1 MTSEHRTSL
10 AEIDGLRIR
19 FLRSAPEGPS
29 SAPPILVLHGWGA
42 SIDAVGSIVSGL
54 GRSTE
59 IVAVDLPGFGGSDPP
74 AEPWTVGRYAA
85 FVLQFASALSLERF
99 SVLGHSFG
107 ARIAIAL
114 ADEHPERLER
124 LLLTGAAGIRPRR
137 RPSYYA
143 KVALAKAG
151 RVAAAVGGSP
161 GRRLQA
167 SLRQRVASADW
178 LAASEALRG
187 TFRLVI
193 AEDLSGR
200 LPRIRVPTLLVW
212 GEQDAD
218 TPLWMGERMER
229 LIPDAGLVVLPGAG
243 HYAYAE
249 RAGEFNRVAGH
260 FLVEQP
266 VAARA

>member
-1 MTSEHRTSL
+1 MSSTSSFI
-10 AEIDGLRIR
+10 EIDGLQIR
-19 FLRSAPEGPS
+19 LLRSQPEAPS
-29 SAPPILVLHGWGA
+29 SSPPVLVLHGWGA

-54 GRSTE
+54 GRSAE
-59 IVAVDLPGFGGSDPP
+59 IVAVDLPGFGRSDPP
-74 AEPWTVGRYAA
+74 TAPWTVGRYAA
-85 FVLQFASALSLERF
+85 FVVQLAAALSLERF

-107 ARIAIAL
+107 ARIAIVL
-114 ADEHPERLER
+114 ADEHPEKLER
-124 LLLTGAAGIRPRR
+124 LLLTGAAGLRPRR

-143 KVALAKAG
+143 KVGLAKVG
-151 RVAAAVGGSP
+151 RLVAAVGGSP

-167 SLRQRVASADW
+167 ALRRRVASADW

-193 AEDLSGR
+193 AEDLTGR
-200 LPRIRVPTLLVW
+200 LSRIRVPTLLVW

-249 RAGEFNRVAGH
+249 RAGEFNRVAEH
-260 FLVEQP
+260 FLVEQAA
-266 VAARA
+266 AARA

>member
-1 MTSEHRTSL
+1 MNIEHQSSFV
-10 AEIDGLRIR
+10 EIDGLRIR
-19 FLRSAPEGPS
+19 FLRSEPEVPS
-29 SAPPILVLHGWGA
+29 SSPPVLVLHGWGA

-54 GRSTE
+54 GRSVE
-59 IVAVDLPGFGGSDPP
+59 IVAVDLPGFGRSDPP
-74 AEPWTVGRYAA
+74 TESWTVSRYAA
-85 FVLQFASALSLERF
+85 FVLQFAAVLSLERF

-107 ARIAIAL
+107 ARIAITL
-114 ADEHPERLER
+114 ADEHPEKVER
-124 LLLTGAAGIRPRR
+124 LLLTGAAGIRARR

-143 KVALAKAG
+143 KVALAKLG
-151 RVAAAVGGSP
+151 RVLGAVGGSP

-167 SLRQRVASADW
+167 SLRRRVASADW

-193 AEDLSGR
+193 AEDLTGR
-200 LPRIRVPTLLVW
+200 LSRIRVPTLLVW

-218 TPLWMGERMER
+218 TPLWMGEKMER

-249 RAGEFNRVAGH
+249 RPSEFNRVAEH
-260 FLVEQP
+260 FLVEQT
-266 VAARA
+266 AATRA